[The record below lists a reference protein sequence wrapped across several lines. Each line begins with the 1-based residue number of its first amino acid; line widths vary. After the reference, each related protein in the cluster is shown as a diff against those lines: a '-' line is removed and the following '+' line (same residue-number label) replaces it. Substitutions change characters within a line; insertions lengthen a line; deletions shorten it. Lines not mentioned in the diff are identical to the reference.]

1 VADSAG
7 VSQISGG
14 IQNMI
19 GGDRYPCEGFRRLE
33 GPLCPAYERISYAF
47 SFVQG
52 GFVMMRGLGI
62 EFKEGIERHSLVRM
76 ASCGLFKLKALTE
89 KNYLQ

>member
-1 VADSAG
+1 VATQL
-7 VSQISGG
+7 VFLKFLGG
-14 IQNMI
+14 YGTWLKGIDI
-19 GGDRYPCEGFRRLE
+19 LAKAFEGWRGHCARLMSV
-33 GPLCPAYERISYAF
+33 YHTHF

-62 EFKEGIERHSLVRM
+62 EFKGGIERHSLVRM

>member
-1 VADSAG
+1 MFLKFLRV
-7 VSQISGG
+7 
-14 IQNMI
+14 IQNTVR
-19 GGDRYPCEGFRRLE
+19 GDWYLYEAFRRLE
-33 GPLCPAYERISYAF
+33 GPLWPVYERISYAF

-62 EFKEGIERHSLVRM
+62 EFKGGIERHSLVKM
-76 ASCGLFKLKALTE
+76 ASCGLFKLNALT